1 MSEKRT
7 IKVDVVSD
15 VMCPWCYI
23 GKRRLEDALEQLDDI
38 VVDLRWRPFQLD
50 ATLPPEGKDRKR
62 YLEQKFGGPDRAA
75 AIYQRIRDAGAEDG
89 IAFDFDAIEK
99 SPNTL
104 DAHRLIRWAQGEGE
118 KTGDRVVEALFRAF
132 FLEGQNIGDHDV
144 LTRIA
149 SNAGMD
155 APLVRELLASDRD
168 KAETLAEIEMA
179 QRMGVTGVP
188 CFVLADKYA
197 VQGAQDATTLVNAI
211 REVAAMKTT

>member
-155 APLVRELLASDRD
+155 GPLVRELLASDRD
-168 KAETLAEIEMA
+168 KAETQAEIEMA